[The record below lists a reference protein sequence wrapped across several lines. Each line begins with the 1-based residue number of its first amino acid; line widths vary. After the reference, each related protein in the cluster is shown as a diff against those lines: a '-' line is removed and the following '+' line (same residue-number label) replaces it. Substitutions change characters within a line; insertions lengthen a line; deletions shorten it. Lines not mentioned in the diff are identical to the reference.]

1 MKARKTRKMTQKEVK
16 KMKMRMA
23 SKKKWLKCTKCD
35 NEVLVDEDVIA
46 VKCWECTSQLA
57 PVPKRLLE
65 SKKKSDK
72 PAGWRFMAEFVDKD
86 GNVYHFG
93 EEQPEL
99 KGTLEPSNVEK
110 IRAEQKKKRE
120 ETKKKKELRAK
131 NREARLVKQYE
142 KKKKAL
148 KKAEEKKQR
157 EIDKKN
163 GKDTKKKSKKRG
175 RKPVKKSAKKKNTN
189 SKVRY
194 EKFEENRIATDREQI
209 QSLIESESLFAE
221 HLRRRDINTGNIVK
235 IARTSYAAI
244 DRQTGVVKNKRRGY
258 KVSLETGDTKI
269 ININV
274 K

>member
-1 MKARKTRKMTQKEVK
+1 MAIKTK
-16 KMKMRMA
+16 KR
-23 SKKKWLKCTKCD
+23 WLKCTTCE
-35 NEVLVDEDVIA
+35 NEVLVDEEVIA
-46 VKCWECTSQLA
+46 VKCHVCIGKLA

-65 SKKKSDK
+65 AKPKSDK

-86 GNVYHFG
+86 KNVYHFG
-93 EEQPEL
+93 EEQPKL
-99 KGTLEPSNVEK
+99 KGKKEPSDVEK
-110 IRAEQKKKRE
+110 IRSEQKKKRE

-131 NREARLVKQYE
+131 LKDERLVKQYA

-163 GKDTKKKSKKRG
+163 GKVTKKKTKK
-175 RKPVKKSAKKKNTN
+175 RKPVKKPAKKKNTN

-209 QSLIESESLFAE
+209 QSLIETESIFAD
-221 HLRRRDINTGNIVK
+221 HLRKREINTGNIVK
-235 IARTSYAAI
+235 ITRTSYAAI
-244 DRQTGVVKNKRRGY
+244 DNQTGVVKNKRRGY